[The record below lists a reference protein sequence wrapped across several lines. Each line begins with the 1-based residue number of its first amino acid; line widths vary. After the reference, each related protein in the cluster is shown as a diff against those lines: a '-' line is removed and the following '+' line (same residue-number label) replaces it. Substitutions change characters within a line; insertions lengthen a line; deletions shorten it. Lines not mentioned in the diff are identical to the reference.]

1 MQFRKKLFYVLLIGI
16 FMLENILATGAL
28 YVRPRWSSQDY
39 QKMWI
44 KSLDVDID
52 INDQVAKTHVDQV
65 FYNEL
70 DQSVESVFIFP
81 LPKNAMVT
89 EMAYWVNGE
98 RYEARIR
105 ERQEAVDEYNDR
117 KNQWIDPALM
127 EKIDNNMYRLKI
139 VPISANSEVRT
150 EITYIEMCTYDFG
163 VTNYEYFLNT
173 TGLSSQPLETVHL
186 ALDAHSQNTYKYFK
200 SPTHSNSA
208 ATQITKHSNSH
219 YSLEYGDEN
228 FMPDKDLEIEWET
241 KRDEV
246 QYSLLTYTPTPEDS
260 MGESSFYALWVT
272 PPDTIEDDEIIPK
285 DIVFAAD
292 VSSSMEGDRIVA
304 LKESLKNFLSLLNPD
319 DRFNIIT
326 FGTHV
331 VPFKSDLVEAN
342 SNNISEA
349 QTFVS
354 QIYALGMT
362 NISSAL
368 DSSLKQSYRES
379 SSKNLI
385 FLTDGMPTLG
395 ETNIDSINNS
405 VVQNNNNDVRL
416 FSFGIGD
423 NISERLLT
431 KLALDNHGYA
441 HMISADDSIETVINN
456 HFERISKPVITDLE
470 FDYNSFQPWDRY
482 PKNLTDLFWGSQTME
497 MGLYEQGGEY
507 NIALS
512 GMMRDDSVKYYK
524 PMYFPDTTG
533 GYRFVPRLWAR
544 AKINHLLDLIAIHG
558 ETDELVNQVIE
569 LSLRY
574 QILTEYTA
582 LYADPDDDDSDIKR
596 DKTIVPKEFKL
607 YDNYPNPFNPITNIA
622 YDLPPGADQYKVVIK
637 IYDLRGNLVKI
648 LENSEKRPGHYIVQW
663 NGTDQSGQKVA
674 NGMYIYS
681 ITAADFKA
689 SDKMLLL
696 K

>member
-1 MQFRKKLFYVLLIGI
+1 MFQNI
-16 FMLENILATGAL
+16 FSTGAL

-52 INDQVAKTHVDQV
+52 INDQVAETYVDQT

-70 DQSVESVFIFP
+70 DQSVEAVFIFP

-89 EMAYWVNGE
+89 NMAYWVNGE
-98 RYEARIR
+98 RYEAEIR

-117 KNQWIDPALM
+117 KREWLDPALM
-127 EKIDNNMYRLKI
+127 EKIDNNLYRLKI

-150 EITYIEMCTYDFG
+150 EITYVEMCTYDFG
-163 VTNYEYFLNT
+163 VTTYEYFLNT
-173 TGLSSQPLETVHL
+173 TELSSQPLETVHL
-186 ALDAHSQNTYKYFK
+186 TLDAITQNPYNYFN
-200 SPTHSNSA
+200 SPSHNSSA
-208 ATQITKHSNSH
+208 ATQITKHSDYH
-219 YSLEYGDEN
+219 YNLVYGDED
-228 FMPDKDLEIEWET
+228 FMPDTDLRIEWET
-241 KRDEV
+241 KRDKV
-246 QYSLLTYTPTPEDS
+246 QYSLLTYTPTSEDS
-260 MGESSFYALWVT
+260 MGESSFYAIWVT
-272 PPDTIEDDEIIPK
+272 PPDSLENDELLPK
-285 DIVFAAD
+285 DIIFTAD
-292 VSSSMEGDRIVA
+292 VSSSMEGDRILA
-304 LKESLKNFLSLLNPD
+304 LKESLKYFLDLLNPD

-331 VPFKSDLVEAN
+331 VPFKNDLVEAN
-342 SNNISEA
+342 ANNISEA
-349 QTFVS
+349 QIFVS

-362 NISSAL
+362 NISAAL
-368 DSSLKQSYRES
+368 DSSFDQSFRTN

-405 VVQNNNNDVRL
+405 VMQNNKNDVRL

-423 NISERLLT
+423 NISEALLT

-441 HMISADDSIETVINN
+441 HMISADDSIETVVNN
-456 HFERISKPVITDLE
+456 HFERISKSVMTDLE
-470 FDYNSFQPWDRY
+470 FDYNGFQPWDRY

-497 MGLYEQGGEY
+497 MGLYDQGGEF
-507 NIALS
+507 NVELS
-512 GMMRDDSVKYYK
+512 GMMRENFVNYSKN
-524 PMYFPDTTG
+524 MYFPDTTG

-569 LSLRY
+569 LSLRF

-596 DKTIVPKEFKL
+596 DKTIVPIEFKL

-622 YDLPPGADQYKVVIK
+622 YDLPPRAGKYQVVIK

-648 LENSEKRPGHYIVQW
+648 LENSEKGPGHYMVQW
-663 NGTDQSGQKVA
+663 NGTDQSGLKVA

-681 ITAADFKA
+681 IQAGKYKD
-689 SDKMLLL
+689 SGKMLLL